1 MIKSVSL
8 LDKQANHI
16 VYQYYLDHY
25 HNHARALLE
34 YQKLNTMLANSDTEL
49 VQSGNIVFLLIY
61 THTEAEFHSMGKA
74 TSVFAFSRSCQ
85 ELINYVKT
93 QGVSAVKT
101 YGADPVF
108 ERIVSRM
115 RADIS
120 THTQLGPDGTTQS
133 YYRLEF

>member
-1 MIKSVSL
+1 MIKPVCLS
-8 LDKQANHI
+8 DKEVNQI
-16 VYQYYLDHY
+16 VYQYYLDH
-25 HNHARALLE
+25 HLDHSAAMRE
-34 YQKLNTMLANSDTEL
+34 YQKLNTMLALADTQL
-49 VQSGNIVFLLIY
+49 VRSGDIVFLLVFA
-61 THTEAEFHSMGKA
+61 HTEAEFHSMGKA